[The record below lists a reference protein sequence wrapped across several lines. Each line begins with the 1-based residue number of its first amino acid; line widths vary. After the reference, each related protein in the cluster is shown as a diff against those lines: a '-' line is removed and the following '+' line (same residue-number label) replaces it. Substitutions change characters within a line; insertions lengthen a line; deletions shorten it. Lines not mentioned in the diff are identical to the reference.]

1 MLMAVNSVSLFE
13 LRLSF
18 LSVFQPYS
26 TLKAFQS
33 FMAFFYRLRDTRFG
47 RADTT
52 MSRKI
57 TMCNIDNGV
66 FREIDMFEVLEL
78 FEKRREDV
86 ESFFLNKK
94 KMYAEIKAGEL
105 VASVIEDEFEVMK
118 VFINE
123 FVKVDFLFAF
133 FLFLAFFLHLGFKLY
148 NSNGF
153 EDDDDYKGKINKFQ
167 IEN

>member
-1 MLMAVNSVSLFE
+1 MLMAANSVSLFE

-18 LSVFQPYS
+18 LRVFHPYS

-33 FMAFFYRLRDTRFG
+33 LTAFFYRLSDTRFG
-47 RADTT
+47 SADTR
-52 MSRKI
+52 MSKKI
-57 TMCNIDNGV
+57 TMSNIDNGI

-86 ESFFLNKK
+86 KGFFLNKK
-94 KMYAEIKAGEL
+94 KIYAEIKAGKL
-105 VASVIEDEFEVMK
+105 VTGVIEDEFEVMK

-153 EDDDDYKGKINKFQ
+153 EGENDYYKAKIK
-167 IEN
+167 ILDRK